1 VSKESPAAM
10 ADEKDIIIENLRRS
24 GAKLSLEVLGLR
36 NFIGIAIDHVR
47 GGGALGDSELAAIRD
62 RCLFNV
68 KNFDSSGMPLNQEAD
83 AIRQALSDLED
94 MLNLTIIQ
102 ARKG

>member
-1 VSKESPAAM
+1 M
-10 ADEKDIIIENLRRS
+10 ADEKDIIIENLRRN

-83 AIRQALSDLED
+83 AIMTLNDGRQRHQPALG
-94 MLNLTIIQ
+94 NV
-102 ARKG
+102 GYC